1 MDVAC
6 KQPQTWNRKTFL
18 LSPHFCGFSLSGE
31 RPYRCSFVGCDKAF
45 AQLSNLQQHQR
56 NHENKLAAEEQRP
69 FFCRICDRRFTTDNG
84 LTKHIAK
91 VSLAIDWNRTSSNTG
106 LITHINTCCC
116 SDKDKGSY
124 LIRYYGSCFTKTW
137 MSFTLL
143 FADILYLMRN
153 KQRHQVESQTKY
165 GTSGGSVHRSSTAS
179 YSYIASTFSVFH
191 LLFF

>member
-6 KQPQTWNRKTFL
+6 TQPQTWNRKAFL
-18 LSPHFCGFSLSGE
+18 LSPHFCDFSLSGE

-56 NHENKLAAEEQRP
+56 NHENKQAAEEQRP
-69 FFCRICDRRFTTDNG
+69 FFCRFCDRRFTTDNG

-106 LITHINTCCC
+106 LITHINTCCY

-143 FADILYLMRN
+143 FADILYLMRRIN
-153 KQRHQVESQTKY
+153 KDIKSNPKRSTVLQVAVCIAPAQLLILTSHQLSQFF
-165 GTSGGSVHRSSTAS
+165 TS
-179 YSYIASTFSVFH
+179 
-191 LLFF
+191 FF